1 MRQRLLEHLTSGLE
15 SYVKFRATNPLA
27 LYVHVPKYPLTYPEL
42 EGKRLTLSI
51 IFSTYII
58 IVHFEGCQITFEIGN
73 RCANFAYLWTDL
85 TLSRLFAESVFSAPF
100 YIQNLLNSER
110 FPQYQINYPNVFLN
124 SLMQVRRHVYCYL
137 LNLYTLN

>member
-73 RCANFAYLWTDL
+73 RSANSAHLWTDL
-85 TLSRLFAESVFSAPF
+85 TCTFPIVRRVGFFSAVL
-100 YIQNLLNSER
+100 YSELAR
-110 FPQYQINYPNVFLN
+110 
-124 SLMQVRRHVYCYL
+124 
-137 LNLYTLN
+137 